1 MVLWQKGGETM
12 KDIPIFPTEFGVA
25 SLILSEIPYR
35 QEAYIHVQDGAEET
49 LPQLLRDCASFCRA
63 CGAERVLWTGADNAD
78 EPIFNLLRM
87 TGTAW
92 VDQTKLEN
100 LFPVT
105 EQTVSEWRRIYNER
119 MRSVPQSRTLSFAQE
134 QEVIQSGGA
143 YFVHHEGELLG
154 IGWLEDTHLLAIAAT
169 KPGAGERVAHTLMS
183 LVEGAQMTL
192 EVASSNKKAIALYER
207 LGFLTTSVVRSW
219 YEFKWN
225 DK

>member
-1 MVLWQKGGETM
+1 M
-12 KDIPIFPTEFGVA
+12 KDIPIFPTRYGVA

-35 QEAYIHVQDGAEET
+35 QEGYIQIQDGSAEMV
-49 LPQLLRDCASFCRA
+49 PQLLRECASFCRA
-63 CGAERVLWTGADNAD
+63 CGAERILWTGAETSQ
-78 EPIFNLLRM
+78 EPILRLFRM
-87 TGTAW
+87 SGTAW

-105 EQTVSEWRRIYNER
+105 EQTVSRWRQIYNER
-119 MRSVPQSRTLSFAQE
+119 MRYVSQSHTLSFAQE
-134 QEVIQSGGA
+134 QEVVQSGGA
-143 YFVHHEGELLG
+143 YFVHHDGNLLG
-154 IGWLEDTHLLAIAAT
+154 IGWLEDTHLLAMASVQ
-169 KPGAGERVAHTLMS
+169 PGAGERVVHTLMS

-192 EVASSNKKAIALYER
+192 EVASNNTKAIALYER